1 MQLNRLKCP
10 ILRLLLMAALCL
22 GAPGLA
28 SAQGDA
34 KRGAYTAKLAGC
46 IGCHTDTKPGATPY
60 AGGRALHTPFGVFY
74 GPNITPHKDAG
85 LGAWSEA
92 DFTRALRQGERPDG
106 AHYFPA
112 FPYASFTAMSDS
124 DIKDL
129 WAFLKS
135 LPPVNK
141 PNKEHDLKFPFGWRF
156 LVTFWKWMFF
166 GASAQTTTAQV
177 TPEVQRGAYIARALA
192 HCGECHTP
200 RNFLGG
206 SKSAQWFAGAKLP
219 EGWAPNLTPTRL
231 KKWSDADLKS
241 YLQTGMTPDSDVAAE
256 PMNEVITNTTS
267 QLNPADMAALIA
279 YLRTVPA
286 LPEEKK

>member
-1 MQLNRLKCP
+1 MHLFRLIQPK
-10 ILRLLLMAALCL
+10 LGLVVMAALCL
-22 GAPGLA
+22 GTGLA

-34 KRGAYTAKLAGC
+34 KKGEYIAKLAGC
-46 IGCHTDTKPGATPY
+46 IGCHTDTKPGSTPY
-60 AGGRALHTPFGVFY
+60 AGGRALHTPFGIFY
-74 GPNITPHKDAG
+74 GPNITPHKEAG
-85 LGAWSEA
+85 IGAWTEA
-92 DFTRALRQGERPDG
+92 GFTRALRQGERPDG

-112 FPYASFTAMSDS
+112 FPYASFTGMSDA

-129 WAFLKS
+129 WAFMRS
-135 LPPVNK
+135 LPAANK
-141 PNKEHDLKFPFGWRF
+141 PNREHDLKFPFGWRF
-156 LVTFWKWMFF
+156 LVNFWKWMFF
-166 GASAQTTTAQV
+166 SAGAPSPQAQAA
-177 TPEVQRGAYIARALA
+177 PEVQRGAYVARSLA

-206 SKSAQWFAGAKLP
+206 PKHEQLLAGAKLP

-241 YLQTGMTPDSDVAAE
+241 YFQTGMTPDGDVAAE

-267 QLNPADMAALIA
+267 QLSPADMAALIA

>member
-1 MQLNRLKCP
+1 MRLNCFERP
-10 ILRLLLMAALCL
+10 ILRIMLMVALCL

-34 KRGAYTAKLAGC
+34 KKGGYIAKLAGC
-46 IGCHTDTKPGATPY
+46 VGCHTDTKPGSTSY

-74 GPNITPHKDAG
+74 GPNITPHKETG

-92 DFTRALRQGERPDG
+92 DFTKALRQGERPDG

-112 FPYASFTAMSDS
+112 FPYASFTGMSDA

-129 WAFLKS
+129 WAFLRS
-135 LPPVNK
+135 LPSADK
-141 PNKEHDLKFPFGWRF
+141 PNREHDLKFPFGWRF

-166 GASAQTTTAQV
+166 SASPQTPLAPA

-200 RNFLGG
+200 RNLLGG
-206 SKSAQWFAGAKLP
+206 PKNDKWFAGAKLP
-219 EGWAPNLTPTRL
+219 EGWAANLTPTRL
-231 KKWSDADLKS
+231 KKWSDPDLKS
-241 YLQTGMTPDSDVAAE
+241 YFETGMTPDSDVAAE

-267 QLNPADMAALIA
+267 QLSPADMAALIA
-279 YLRTVPA
+279 YLRTLPA

>member
-1 MQLNRLKCP
+1 MQLKRPKC
-10 ILRLLLMAALCL
+10 LTSRLLLMAAICL
-22 GAPGLA
+22 GAPVLA
-28 SAQGDA
+28 NAQADA
-34 KRGAYTAKLAGC
+34 KKGAYIAKLAGC
-46 IGCHTDTKPGATPY
+46 VGCHTNNKPGAVPY

-74 GPNITPHKDAG
+74 GPNITPHKETG

-92 DFTRALRQGERPDG
+92 DFMRALRQGERPDG

-112 FPYASFTAMSDS
+112 FPFASFTAMSDA

-135 LPPVNK
+135 LPPSNK
-141 PNKEHDLKFPFGWRF
+141 PNKEHELKFPFGWRI

-166 GASAQTTTAQV
+166 SANAQIAAV
-177 TPEVQRGAYIARALA
+177 QATPEVQRGAYIAGALA

-206 SKSAQWFAGAKLP
+206 SKNEQRFAGAKLP

-231 KKWSDADLKS
+231 KKWKDDDLTS
-241 YLQTGMTPDSDVAAE
+241 YFQSGMTPGGDVAAE

-267 QLNPADMAALIA
+267 QLSPADMAALIA
-279 YLRTVPA
+279 YLRTLPA

>member
-1 MQLNRLKCP
+1 MRLNSLKCP
-10 ILRLLLMAALCL
+10 ILRLTLMVALCL

-28 SAQGDA
+28 MAQGDA
-34 KRGAYTAKLAGC
+34 NKGAYIAKLAGC

-112 FPYASFTAMSDS
+112 FPYASFTGMSDA

-129 WAFLKS
+129 WAFMKS
-135 LPPVNK
+135 LPAANK
-141 PNKEHDLKFPFGWRF
+141 PNKEHELKFPFGWRV

-166 GASAQTTTAQV
+166 SASAQIALAQA

-200 RNFLGG
+200 RNLLGG
-206 SKSAQWFAGAKLP
+206 PKNVQWFAGAKLP

-241 YLQTGMTPDSDVAAE
+241 YFQTGMTPDSDVAAE
-256 PMNEVITNTTS
+256 PMNEVVTNTTS

-279 YLRTVPA
+279 YLRTLPA